1 MKKISNILLILI
13 IFFAHHCFAWTG
25 FEENSRTMI
34 DIGPGNLTREGLVI
48 EFFDFADGEL
58 HDAEVL
64 SMEEDGSFLI
74 LVLFDM
80 DLQKERTFLME
91 NQ

>member
-1 MKKISNILLILI
+1 
-13 IFFAHHCFAWTG
+13 
-25 FEENSRTMI
+25 
-34 DIGPGNLTREGLVI
+34 
-48 EFFDFADGEL
+48 
-58 HDAEVL
+58 
-64 SMEEDGSFLI
+64 MEEDGSFLI